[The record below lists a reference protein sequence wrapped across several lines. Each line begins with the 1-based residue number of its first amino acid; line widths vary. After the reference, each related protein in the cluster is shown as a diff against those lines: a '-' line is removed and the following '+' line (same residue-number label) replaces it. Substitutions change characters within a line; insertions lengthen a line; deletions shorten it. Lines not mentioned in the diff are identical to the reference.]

1 MYDHIEGELVFK
13 SPAQAV
19 IAAGGVGYRFS
30 IPISTFAALPDRGRA
45 KLLTYLHVR
54 EDVLKLF
61 GFASEKERKLFV
73 RLIGVSGIGPGTA
86 MAILNGLSVDE
97 FRRAV
102 AAEEVSTL
110 CGVKGIGRK
119 TAERVIVDLRREME
133 RELLEEPAARG
144 PAGNLNADAV
154 AAMLALGYTRS
165 VSEAAVLKAMEK
177 LGRDANLER
186 VVRQALREV

>member
-30 IPISTFAALPDRGRA
+30 IPISTFAALPERGRA

-119 TAERVIVDLRREME
+119 TAERVIVELRREME
-133 RELLEEPAARG
+133 RELLEEPATRG
-144 PAGNLNADAV
+144 AAGNLNADAV

-165 VSEAAVLKAMEK
+165 VSETAVLKAMEK
-177 LGRDANLER
+177 LGRDASLEQL
-186 VVRQALREV
+186 VRQALREV

>member
-19 IAAGGVGYRFS
+19 IAAGGVGYRFT
-30 IPISTFAALPDRGRA
+30 IPISTFAALPDHGHAR
-45 KLLTYLHVR
+45 LLTYLHVR
-54 EDVLKLF
+54 EEALKLF

-73 RLIGVSGIGPGTA
+73 RLISVSGIGPGTA

-110 CGVKGIGRK
+110 CRVKGIGRK
-119 TAERVIVDLRREME
+119 TAERVIVELRREME
-133 RELLEEPAARG
+133 RELLEEPVARG
-144 PAGNLNADAV
+144 AAGSLTTDAV

-165 VSEAAVLKAMEK
+165 AAEAAVLRALEK
-177 LGRDANLER
+177 LGRDANLEQ
-186 VVRQALREV
+186 VVRQALQQV